1 MGFLDLLSA
10 ASMPVLKVLIV
21 IALGSFLAL
30 DSVGILGQRTRKQV
44 NDIVF
49 FVFTPSLVGSN
60 LSSSITLESIISMWF
75 MPVNIL
81 LTFIVGSAL
90 GWVLLTITRPPQ
102 HLKGLVLGTCAAGNL
117 GSLPFI
123 IIPAICKEKGSPFGD
138 PDVCNEF
145 GMVYASLSMA
155 VGAIFLWTYV
165 YNLVR
170 VFSVNSTNSSNNV
183 VASVKVTGTMGNQL
197 TECLLP
203 SSSSTVNIKGKWK
216 IVGFMIGTVTPM
228 RRLLIGTTAPLR
240 VIQDSATLLGEA
252 AVPTMTLIVGGN
264 LLKGLKGSGVSL
276 SLVIGIV
283 VERFIFMPL
292 FGILIVKGA
301 IYYSLVH
308 EDPLYLFVLLLQF
321 ALPPA
326 MNIGTITQLFG
337 AGETECS
344 EIMLWTYGLASIS
357 LTFWCMFFMWLMGFL
372 DLFSAASMPV
382 LKVLIVTALGSFLA
396 LDSIN
401 ILGQSARKHVNELV
415 FFVFNP
421 ALVGSNLA
429 NTITYESLISLWF
442 MPVNILLTFIIGSVL
457 GWVLILIA
465 KPSQHLRGL
474 VLGTCSAGNLGN
486 MLLIIVPAVCK
497 EKGTPFGDA
506 DVCSEYGMA
515 YASLS
520 MAIGAVFLWS
530 YVYNLVRVFSEDSGN
545 IQTETVQE
553 DLTIPLLP
561 SSESTPPI
569 EGKMKVML
577 NGMKRHCGNF
587 SKRVNLSA
595 IFAPSTTG
603 AIVGFVIGT
612 IAPIRN
618 LLIGTTAP
626 LRVIQDSASLVGDAA
641 VPVVSLVV
649 GGNLVK
655 GKFNQ

>member
-1 MGFLDLLSA
+1 
-10 ASMPVLKVLIV
+10 
-21 IALGSFLAL
+21 
-30 DSVGILGQRTRKQV
+30 
-44 NDIVF
+44 
-49 FVFTPSLVGSN
+49 
-60 LSSSITLESIISMWF
+60 
-75 MPVNIL
+75 
-81 LTFIVGSAL
+81 
-90 GWVLLTITRPPQ
+90 
-102 HLKGLVLGTCAAGNL
+102 
-117 GSLPFI
+117 
-123 IIPAICKEKGSPFGD
+123 
-138 PDVCNEF
+138 
-145 GMVYASLSMA
+145 
-155 VGAIFLWTYV
+155 
-165 YNLVR
+165 
-170 VFSVNSTNSSNNV
+170 
-183 VASVKVTGTMGNQL
+183 
-197 TECLLP
+197 
-203 SSSSTVNIKGKWK
+203 
-216 IVGFMIGTVTPM
+216 
-228 RRLLIGTTAPLR
+228 
-240 VIQDSATLLGEA
+240 
-252 AVPTMTLIVGGN
+252 
-264 LLKGLKGSGVSL
+264 
-276 SLVIGIV
+276 
-283 VERFIFMPL
+283 
-292 FGILIVKGA
+292 
-301 IYYSLVH
+301 
-308 EDPLYLFVLLLQF
+308 
-321 ALPPA
+321 
-326 MNIGTITQLFG
+326 
-337 AGETECS
+337 
-344 EIMLWTYGLASIS
+344 
-357 LTFWCMFFMWLMGFL
+357 MGFL

-530 YVYNLVRVFSEDSGN
+530 YVYNLVRVFSEDSGT

-561 SSESTPPI
+561 SSESTAPI

-577 NGMKRHCGNF
+577 NGMKRRWGNF

-626 LRVIQDSASLVGDAA
+626 LRVIQDSASLVGCGHRFGEREDGFIKDNMSGGDELVGDEVKAGITPMIGGVTEEDTHGRA
-641 VPVVSLVV
+641 VTELVNGGRGSSVWAREAEGHAIGFAEGVEEIVVEFSDIVTL
-649 GGNLVK
+649 
-655 GKFNQ
+655 